1 MEKLKKERIN
11 TTIKGIRNLFRLEKE
26 NKEIK
31 YIILRDIRNLFEHEE
46 EENYSE
52 PVAASNFGSNSYIEC
67 KSNGNKSKTQSAKE
81 YLNRIRPYLKN
92 IINNLKKIAIN
103 FIASMDN
110 DEERVMNSKSD
121 NTKIMMN
128 EEADEVIK
136 QLFDSLKNRYQ
147 NNLESMEV
155 SDFVFNYIY
164 LLYYN
169 IHEIIVV
176 EHI

>member
-1 MEKLKKERIN
+1 
-11 TTIKGIRNLFRLEKE
+11 
-26 NKEIK
+26 
-31 YIILRDIRNLFEHEE
+31 
-46 EENYSE
+46 
-52 PVAASNFGSNSYIEC
+52 
-67 KSNGNKSKTQSAKE
+67 
-81 YLNRIRPYLKN
+81 
-92 IINNLKKIAIN
+92 
-103 FIASMDN
+103 MDN

-128 EEADEVIK
+128 DEADEVIK